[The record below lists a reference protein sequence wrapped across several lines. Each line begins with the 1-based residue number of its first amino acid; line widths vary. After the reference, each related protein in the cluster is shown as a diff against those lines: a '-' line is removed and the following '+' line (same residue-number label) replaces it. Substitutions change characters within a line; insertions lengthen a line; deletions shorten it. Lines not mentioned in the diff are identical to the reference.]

1 MYRRLTVG
9 RAIVAVAVA
18 VAFALMSWAFAGWWI
33 GSHHAGGDPGG
44 RLMAKLTPLVRVV
57 PGFES
62 GQIPWITG
70 GDANG
75 DFPRI
80 YAMKVEPRWDSCDG
94 MAGTFG
100 WDPALIQVGFQ
111 WAGNSASLTKYLNRR
126 LVPRGLTRGGSPWW
140 GDSGGPVWVGPR
152 HDAPAEAVVIEPPVG
167 GSDQWMALI
176 EARPVG
182 RIVSGC

>member
-33 GSHHAGGDPGG
+33 GSDHAGGDPGG

-126 LVPRGLTRGGSPWW
+126 LVPRGLTRGDLRGGVTPEVRSGSARGMMRPPRQWSSSLPLVAAT
-140 GDSGGPVWVGPR
+140 SGWP
-152 HDAPAEAVVIEPPVG
+152 
-167 GSDQWMALI
+167 
-176 EARPVG
+176 
-182 RIVSGC
+182 